1 MITSAGPGEADGRVR
16 QVVRD
21 LAGTVLT
28 EATVQH
34 VDAFEGGLIR
44 SMEIRS

>member
-1 MITSAGPGEADGRVR
+1 MSVR

-28 EATVQH
+28 EATGQP
-34 VDAFEGGLIR
+34 VDAFEDGLIR